1 MKDFLEMTDEIAK
14 RISETENQRSKI
26 GKFLREVNSATDLPF
41 GAEIFEGKMFQK
53 IKPVALDGLRV
64 GGVDGGLVKQTLH
77 GIDLILTRAVGV
89 LFEFRGDKLSDAQYY
104 PQSIPSP
111 IPNIVVD
118 PFSNLEFEVNS
129 NIERMI
135 TEATTAAEFVQKF
148 QPEILFMHGSI
159 VPHYTEKPSKTSLL
173 FPSYQR
179 MIDAY
184 THLFSVCKESNTI
197 LAGVI
202 EDSRGTR
209 FCEIATSQLISKAEG
224 EIASNIKIILN
235 QTKDTNLLSYA
246 LQQEERTL
254 IFKYSSNPE
263 SHPILNEFGGQVAN
277 QIFSFYLRTAEFDR
291 PIRVDFLANQ
301 GLTPIANKISSIL
314 LPLCGHAGYG
324 IPSVLIEADQRAKL
338 SEEDL
343 EMFYQDLIN
352 KTGNIPG
359 MFLQRRGDKTF
370 LNV

>member
-1 MKDFLEMTDEIAK
+1 MMKDFLEMTDEIAK

-26 GKFLREVNSATDLPF
+26 GKFLREVDSATNLTL
-41 GAEIFEGKMFQK
+41 GTEIFEEKIFQK
-53 IKPVALDGLRV
+53 INPVALDGLRV
-64 GGVDGGLVKQTLH
+64 GGVDGGLVKQSLH

-89 LFEFRGDKLSDAQYY
+89 LFEFKGDKLSDAKYY

-135 TEATTAAEFVQKF
+135 TEASTAAEFVEKF
-148 QPEILFMHGSI
+148 KPEILFMHGSI
-159 VPHYTEKPSKTSLL
+159 VPHYTDKPSKTSLL

-179 MIDAY
+179 MIEAY
-184 THLFSVCKESNTI
+184 VHLFSICKDSNTI

-209 FCEIATSQLISKAEG
+209 FCEIVNTQLISKAEG
-224 EIASNIKIILN
+224 EIANNIKIILN

-246 LQQEERTL
+246 LQTGERSL
-254 IFKYSSNPE
+254 LFKYSSNPE
-263 SHPILNEFGGQVAN
+263 NHPILNEFGGQVAN
-277 QIFSFYLRTAEFDR
+277 QIFTFYLKTAEFDR
-291 PIRVDFLANQ
+291 PIRVDFFANQ
-301 GLTPIANKISSIL
+301 GLTPIANRISSIL
-314 LPLCGHAGYG
+314 LPLCGHSGYG
-324 IPSVLIEADQRAKL
+324 IPSVLTEADQRAKL
-338 SEEDL
+338 SEDDL

-352 KTGNIPG
+352 KTGNLPG
-359 MFLQRRGDKTF
+359 MFLQRREARPF
-370 LNV
+370 